1 MELLKG
7 FNVTVLS
14 LYDYPNIGDITENG
28 STFAENA
35 VKKACFVAEQTGE
48 VAMADDS
55 GLEVD
60 YLNGAPGVHSAR
72 FAGAEKNDH
81 ANNEKL
87 LKLLSGIP
95 PEMRTAR
102 FRCVIAVTEPAGKVS
117 TAEGVC
123 EGVISNEHRGSGGF
137 GYDPL
142 FYLPAYGKT
151 FAELDLA
158 TKNKISHRSKAV
170 NKIAFILS
178 AVIQKNINNNKP
190 AVN

>member
-1 MELLKG
+1 MELLRG

-14 LYDYPNIGDITENG
+14 LSDYPNVGDITEDG
-28 STFAENA
+28 ATFAENA

-48 VAMADDS
+48 VVMADDS

-72 FAGAEKNDH
+72 FAGAETNDH

-87 LKLLSGIP
+87 LKLLSGVP

-102 FRCVIAVTEPAGKVS
+102 FRCVIAVTEPEGRVS
-117 TAEGVC
+117 IAEGTC
-123 EGVISNEHRGSGGF
+123 EGIITNEPRGSGGF

-142 FYLPAYGKT
+142 FYLPTHGKT

-178 AVIQKNINNNKP
+178 AVIKKNIIITNRQ
-190 AVN
+190 